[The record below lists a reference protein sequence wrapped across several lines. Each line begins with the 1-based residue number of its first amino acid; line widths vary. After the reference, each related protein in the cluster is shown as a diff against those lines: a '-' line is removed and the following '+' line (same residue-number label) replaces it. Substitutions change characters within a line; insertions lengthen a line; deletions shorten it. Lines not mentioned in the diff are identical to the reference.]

1 MRRRLSIVMAA
12 AALSFALVPGSAR
25 SRSAGMVSV
34 TNWDSNCCASCANV
48 PERNN
53 MITRWYNNIKHS
65 KHGAQAY
72 DDYNIYRIDSTIS
85 QDLLT
90 DTPEPGHNDD
100 EWIDGVNVAIV
111 GMHGGEHPSHFWR
124 GQPRIT
130 GVYGECSVEAT
141 EMKVGDL
148 YNNSLVLSSCH
159 SACKEYFPYWSN
171 WDVQFNGTHQIDGF
185 HGVMWIDEDL
195 RDNYAMLSD
204 DGFDMPVKLSFI
216 DNLYKADDW
225 YVDGVSVDQCPI
237 PVSAGASSSQ
247 AEFHRD
253 NYDYYSWDSDPTGS
267 IFWARSGIV
276 GCDPNDDWPY

>member
-1 MRRRLSIVMAA
+1 MRRRLSLLMAA

-48 PERNN
+48 PEWNN
-53 MITRWYNNIKHS
+53 MITRWYNNIKDS

-85 QDLLT
+85 KDLLT
-90 DTPEPGHNDD
+90 DSPVPGHNDD

-111 GMHGGEHPSHFWR
+111 GMHGGEIGMRFWR
-124 GQPRIT
+124 GQPRIASSGGT
-130 GVYGECSVEAT
+130 GCPVDAN

-204 DGFDMPVKLSFI
+204 DGFDMPVKL
-216 DNLYKADDW
+216 
-225 YVDGVSVDQCPI
+225 
-237 PVSAGASSSQ
+237 
-247 AEFHRD
+247 
-253 NYDYYSWDSDPTGS
+253 
-267 IFWARSGIV
+267 
-276 GCDPNDDWPY
+276 